1 MIREIRLL
9 LYFFVGFLLS
19 AVSVLSYA
27 ETIPAT
33 SSGQSVQQYQCGAIS
48 SPWVTT
54 QDLQVACAAAGG
66 QVYVGGTCYSDYA
79 HGVSLNGAPNN
90 CRGRNE
96 VEYSCPSGQNWTLTG
111 SDCTR
116 PDCLSPE
123 VRLPSGLCGSPCV
136 VGASSTA
143 ARYVG
148 NSCTLDEASC
158 LGTRTAVPATLCDG
172 QCVGN
177 VQTADSCHG
186 DVSKKSGNY
195 YPVVCEYTVLA
206 TGAICSGGN
215 GAAPDVPA
223 SDCSSRGMCGGTVNN
238 QLVCFAC
245 DSSSKQ
251 ITTTTN
257 TPSSGPASTTTSTT
271 TQTCTGA
278 GSCSSTTTVSN
289 STGTTTT
296 NVAGGPSGNGKGTAT
311 SDGQGN
317 YKLDLPT
324 DYQRDATGNETNKL
338 LGEIKDKFTPD
349 TSDDSPLS
357 GATHSAASQ
366 TELDEKNNLFT
377 QAATGAT
384 DPTSGNKSAW
394 SAAMSSGWWE
404 PITLAGCAPIQSS
417 FSGKTWNLDPCPT
430 AAKISEIGAYAMWV
444 ALVIGG
450 FVMLTGGRVQS

>member
-1 MIREIRLL
+1 
-9 LYFFVGFLLS
+9 
-19 AVSVLSYA
+19 
-27 ETIPAT
+27 
-33 SSGQSVQQYQCGAIS
+33 
-48 SPWVTT
+48 
-54 QDLQVACAAAGG
+54 
-66 QVYVGGTCYSDYA
+66 
-79 HGVSLNGAPNN
+79 
-90 CRGRNE
+90 
-96 VEYSCPSGQNWTLTG
+96 
-111 SDCTR
+111 
-116 PDCLSPE
+116 
-123 VRLPSGLCGSPCV
+123 
-136 VGASSTA
+136 
-143 ARYVG
+143 
-148 NSCTLDEASC
+148 
-158 LGTRTAVPATLCDG
+158 
-172 QCVGN
+172 

-257 TPSSGPASTTTSTT
+257 TPSGGPSSTTISTT

-278 GSCSSTTTVSN
+278 GSCSSTTTVIN

-417 FSGKTWNLDPCPT
+417 FAGKTWNLDPCPT
-430 AAKISEIGAYAMWV
+430 AAKISDIGAYAMWV

-450 FVMLTGGRVQS
+450 FVMLTGGRVQT